1 MNTAVLLLA
10 HGTPD
15 TVSQIPEYMRNV
27 TSGRPIPDSVIEEV
41 AHRYSMI
48 GHSPLTEITL
58 RQGQL
63 LSKLLK
69 MPVYVGMRNWRPYIA
84 ETVKRMRAD
93 DVARVF
99 WACPD
104 AVVLTGRDAYED
116 DVLMRA
122 LGPEHFE
129 RQDVP
134 GRLCLWTPRRAV
146 TAAAQEAR

>member
-93 DVARVF
+93 DVARVV
-99 WACPD
+99 ALCP
-104 AVVLTGRDAYED
+104 
-116 DVLMRA
+116 
-122 LGPEHFE
+122 GPQNSPS
-129 RQDVP
+129 RVRVSRSAASKA
-134 GRLCLWTPRRAV
+134 GCG
-146 TAAAQEAR
+146 TAMH